1 MRDLKVFV
9 GVIVIL
15 FMAFKG
21 TQCGSRYNTIQQAD
35 PHAGSDYVYGTIDGP
50 PKQLANKY
58 EADQAQD
65 KKANDIREKFFGNA
79 GSEEWLFCKR

>member
-9 GVIVIL
+9 GVLVFL

-21 TQCGSRYNTIQQAD
+21 TQCGSPYNTIVQKD
-35 PHAGSDYVYGTIDGP
+35 PHAGDTYVYGDIDGP

-58 EADQAQD
+58 EADSVQD
-65 KKANDIREKFFGNA
+65 RKANEIREKFFGGA
-79 GSEEWLFCKR
+79 GQAEAGN